1 MPPPRE
7 PTVWQVAAGS
17 AGRDYTN
24 DCLKYGLAF
33 VCGQAQIAAID
44 RVQAGDV
51 MILKRGMSE
60 IAAVG
65 RVVNRDGRCGGNG
78 DKEWLK
84 DFDGWFLPAY
94 CYVDWHVPAQAHTT
108 SGLTRATIQQV
119 NKPHLRAEAA
129 QLLAQAPPT
138 QAIYQDPVP
147 TRPIS
152 DGEILDFLIREG
164 LRPSAADELTT
175 AFRRIR
181 LLARYYYDQGGW
193 EDVREHETRTFL
205 IMPLLLALGWAEQQ
219 IKIELG
225 AEGRRRIDVACFR
238 RPYRRGADGLA
249 NNSDCVL
256 ILESKGFSSGL
267 NAAPAQ
273 ARDYADSF
281 PSCRVLVVTNGY
293 CYKTYARSA
302 EGTFANHPSAYLNLL
317 TPHDRYPLD
326 PEYVGGALE
335 VLRRLLPQN

>member
-1 MPPPRE
+1 MPFQRE

-17 AGRDYTN
+17 AGRDYTG
-24 DCLKYGLAF
+24 DFLKYGMAF
-33 VCGQAQIAAID
+33 VGGSVQIAAIA
-44 RVQAGDV
+44 RVQVGDV

-65 RVVNRDGRCGGNG
+65 YVVNRDGRCGGNG

-94 CYVDWHVPAQAHTT
+94 CYVEWHVPAQTHST

-119 NKPHLRAEAA
+119 NKPNLRAEAA
-129 QLLAQAPPT
+129 YLLAQAPLT
-138 QAIYQDPVP
+138 QQVYQDPRP
-147 TRPIS
+147 TRAIS
-152 DGEILDFLIREG
+152 DTEILDFLVREG
-164 LRPSAADELTT
+164 LRPSAAEELTT

-181 LLARYYYDQGGW
+181 LLASYYYGNGPW

-225 AEGRRRIDVACFR
+225 TEGRKRIDVACFR
-238 RPYRRGADGLA
+238 KPYRRDANGLA
-249 NNSDCVL
+249 NSDDCVL

-273 ARDYADSF
+273 ARDYAHSF

-293 CYKTYARSA
+293 CYKAYVRASD
-302 EGTFANHPSAYLNLL
+302 ESFAAQPSAYLNLL
-317 TPHDRYPLD
+317 APHDRYPLD
-326 PEYVGGALE
+326 PENVGGALE
-335 VLRRLLPQN
+335 VLRILLPQ